1 MHWNYNKK
9 EKWIFSFNNRNVKIA
24 SISLLIFILV
34 YFFIIEINKNN
45 GFDPLYKKIEQFEYS
60 NSKSFLYTFF
70 IENEISSIKK
80 YWKINKSDKLIE
92 NNYFNYNLKNEVP
105 EISVIITNYNQGH
118 CIYKALRSVQN
129 QLLQNIEIII
139 VDDYSSDDSIK
150 VIEKYQKDDN
160 RIILLKHD
168 NNYGKIKSRS
178 DAIKIAKGKYIT
190 IIDGDDGL
198 ATRNIL
204 YNCLNIAKIGN
215 LDVVEFKLAY
225 FVNSFFKRVENNLE
239 PIDNLMGRIIYQ
251 PELKY
256 KFIKIRNK
264 ESQWSY
270 LNRNICSKLVR
281 NILFKKVL
289 EYIGPSY
296 TEEYISIFEDTIM
309 SISLFFLSNSYYLM
323 KESGYYRTKGEC
335 LEKSPEKKENKCSPS
350 KHKINIKSDSIKYIY
365 FLSEKL
371 NNTKI
376 EGDFICNEL
385 FTIDYKL
392 NLSRDLEKDIIYIFK
407 ILKLIIIKFK
417 FIDSNQKNR
426 INKIFH
432 SINRISTKKNHNV

>member
-1 MHWNYNKK
+1 MNLNYIQKK
-9 EKWIFSFNNRNVKIA
+9 KWILSLNNWNIKIA
-24 SISLLIFILV
+24 SIFLLIFILI
-34 YFFIIEINKNN
+34 YFFIIETNKTND
-45 GFDPLYKKIEQFEYS
+45 FDDLYKKIYSFECS
-60 NSKSFLYTFF
+60 ISKSFWFTF
-70 IENEISSIKK
+70 IVENEISSIKK

-92 NNYFNYNLKNEVP
+92 NNYLINNLKNETP

-118 CIYKALRSVQN
+118 CIYKSLRSVQN
-129 QLLQNIEIII
+129 QLLKNIEIII

-204 YNCLNIAKIGN
+204 YNSLNIAKIAD
-215 LDVVEFKLAY
+215 LDVVEFRLAY
-225 FVNSFFKRVENNLE
+225 FVNSFFKRIENNLE
-239 PIDNLMGRIIYQ
+239 PIDNLNCRIIYQ

-264 ESQWSY
+264 ENQWSY

-289 EYIGPSY
+289 DYIGPSY

-335 LEKSPEKKENKCSPS
+335 EEKSTKEKGNKCKSDMN
-350 KHKINIKSDSIKYIY
+350 KINVKSDSMKYIY

-376 EGDFICNEL
+376 ETDFIYNEI
-385 FTIDYKL
+385 FTIDYNL
-392 NLSRDLEKDIIYIFK
+392 NLGLYLQENPFYIFNL
-407 ILKLIIIKFK
+407 LKLIINKFT
-417 FIDSNQKNR
+417 FLDNNQKCK
-426 INKIFH
+426 INYLIK
-432 SINRISTKKNHNV
+432 RISTNLKVNINL